1 VTDNVGLAVE
11 EGAGIVRLTSSV
23 EVINSIAGVLEG
35 DASVSTSLH
44 PMMMSRTTIL
54 TMAVSFPGRPAE
66 GLFINGKLSKVNGIG
81 WYK

>member
-1 VTDNVGLAVE
+1 MIDNVRLAVE

-35 DASVSTSLH
+35 DASPSTSLH
-44 PMMMSRTTIL
+44 PVLISRTIIQARIT
-54 TMAVSFPGRPAE
+54 SFPDRPAKAF
-66 GLFINGKLSKVNGIG
+66 FIKLTLSKVNRFE

>member
-44 PMMMSRTTIL
+44 PVMISRTIIQAMRTG
-54 TMAVSFPGRPAE
+54 FPDRFGKAF
-66 GLFINGKLSKVNGIG
+66 FINLRLSKVIRFE